1 MATFQAF
8 LKSNTSFDK
17 TFALVSQVRNLMVT
31 LKLAKSVSVNLI
43 YQGQNFHTSHTLE
56 KQHRL
61 TLRRKCTTELQYTH
75 RVIAEHPEVK
85 SRYIFSFMAN
95 QKLN

>member
-8 LKSNTSFDK
+8 LKSSTSFDK
-17 TFALVSQVRNLMVT
+17 TFALVSQVRNLMVA

-43 YQGQNFHTSHTLE
+43 YQGQNFHTSRTLE
-56 KQHRL
+56 KQQRL
-61 TLRRKCTTELQYTH
+61 TLCSKCTKSYK
-75 RVIAEHPEVK
+75 IHPEVK
-85 SRYIFSFMAN
+85 SRYIFSFLTN